1 MARQAKGRG
10 IFVFRQDKVGNGGV
24 VRLVAAEAGDRR
36 SIFSK
41 GNVWARD
48 RMSLDGVIELVS
60 LVEVEVEPRV
70 HLLEWDCSA
79 PRKSERARLAI
90 HLHETPD
97 VAGHTDVLRRGVQMR
112 RETTGV
118 GRVAKAAVALLV
130 RGMLDRVGGE
140 LVAGDAELI
149 GGRRE
154 TDKGSPLN
162 VGDRVANI
170 AAHRHGSVHVL
181 P

>member
-1 MARQAKGRG
+1 MARQTKGRRVL
-10 IFVFRQDKVGNGGV
+10 VFRQDKVGNCGV
-24 VRLVAAEAGDRR
+24 VRLVAAEARDGG
-36 SIFSK
+36 SILAE

-48 RMSLDGVIELVS
+48 GMSLDGVIELVS
-60 LVEVEVEPRV
+60 LIEVEIEPRV
-70 HLLEWDCSA
+70 HFLEWDCSA
-79 PRKSERARLAI
+79 PRKGERARFAI

-97 VAGHTDVLRRGVQMR
+97 VARHTDVLRRGVKMR
-112 RETTGV
+112 RKITGV

-130 RGMLDRVGGE
+130 RRMLDGIGGE

-154 TDKGSPLN
+154 TDVRRPLN
-162 VGDRVANI
+162 VSDHMANC
-170 AAHRHGSVHVL
+170 ASHRHGSVHVL